1 MRLQID
7 INLTSEK
14 YRPVASRGA
23 LIFFLMNELFKVH
36 TYYTYSLSAFVT
48 TFLRAIDLVSGE
60 NDPMAAEIE
69 EAMAE
74 KKPDVEAEA
83 EGGEDGETKQADAE
97 GAVVADAA
105 PAIEMKKGL
114 SDEQLV
120 RRCDI
125 LKDSVTVVSFCYIN
139 RGVFERDKLMVATQL
154 TFQVMVRDGRLNAEQ
169 VAVLVSG
176 RADPRPGLMGPLS
189 DWMPETMWPKV
200 KALEV
205 IPELSKIGDDMQ
217 QVRAPQFG
225 KCLCL
230 SSCADL
236 RVLCA
241 AVRDLA
247 EVV

>member
-1 MRLQID
+1 
-7 INLTSEK
+7 
-14 YRPVASRGA
+14 
-23 LIFFLMNELFKVH
+23 MNELFKVH

-74 KKPDVEAEA
+74 KKPDAEGEAEGEG

-97 GAVVADAA
+97 TAVVSDAA
-105 PAIEMKKGL
+105 PSIEMKKGL

-217 QVRAPQFG
+217 QVCELQFMG
-225 KCLCL
+225 C
-230 SSCADL
+230 
-236 RVLCA
+236 
-241 AVRDLA
+241 
-247 EVV
+247 